1 MNLAATNYLKL
12 AQEQI
17 ARNQWQEAIVSLQRT
32 ITAFFQMNR
41 LNFYSPFGRGAFPSP
56 RLWRFPPK
64 EGLTLELVSRA

>member
-17 ARNQWQEAIVSLQRT
+17 ARNQWQEAIVSLQRA

-41 LNFYSPFGRGAFPSP
+41 LNFYS
-56 RLWRFPPK
+56 L
-64 EGLTLELVSRA
+64 LY